1 MELETYSIIGKP
13 VITEKSFRLMQEEQK
28 YTFEVNPR
36 SHKIQIKHAFEK
48 VFSVKVAKISVI
60 KGIKKKKKRGKYQGM
75 TAAQTK
81 VIVKLKP
88 GYKLNVFEEEKYMV
102 DNAAIKAVSDDIK
115 AISKS
120 SPKSTAKKTVETK
133 PTTKKTTVA
142 NSTVKK
148 TVGTKPAAKKTTVPK
163 PAAKKTTAAKPVTK
177 KTVGTKPAAKKTTA
191 AKPVTKKTVAAAPAV
206 KKTAVTKPASKS
218 ASKPSTKK

>member
-13 VITEKSFRLMQEEQK
+13 VLTEKSFRLMQEEQK

-60 KGIKKKKKRGKYQGM
+60 KGIKKKKKRGKYEGM

-88 GYKLNVFEEEKYMV
+88 GYKLNVFDEEKYMV
-102 DNAAIKAVSDDIK
+102 DNAAVKAVSDDIK
-115 AISKS
+115 TTA
-120 SPKSTAKKTVETK
+120 PKA
-133 PTTKKTTVA
+133 
-142 NSTVKK
+142 TVKK
-148 TVGTKPAAKKTTVPK
+148 VATKPVVKKETTAKPVAKKVVAKPAAKKTTTAK
-163 PAAKKTTAAKPVTK
+163 PAAKKVVAKPAATKTTATKAAVKKVAAKPV
-177 KTVGTKPAAKKTTA
+177 AKKATT
-191 AKPVTKKTVAAAPAV
+191 AKPVAKK
-206 KKTAVTKPASKS
+206 
-218 ASKPSTKK
+218 